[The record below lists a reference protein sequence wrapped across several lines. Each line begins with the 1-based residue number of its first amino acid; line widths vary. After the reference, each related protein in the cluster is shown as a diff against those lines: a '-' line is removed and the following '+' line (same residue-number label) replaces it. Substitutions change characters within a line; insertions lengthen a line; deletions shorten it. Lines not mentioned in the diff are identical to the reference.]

1 MQNPVEVKRKRT
13 RRPAEMIAELILEA
27 ERNQNQAAICR
38 RENIQ
43 PQLFSRWKSKFK
55 EAGVQ
60 GLKQMKQGRK
70 PKSDPK
76 VAQLEQEL
84 ATVKSAF
91 VDQSVEL
98 LLLKKSV
105 SSGYMGT

>member
-76 VAQLEQEL
+76 VAMLEQEL
-84 ATVKSAF
+84 ATVKC
-91 VDQSVEL
+91 
-98 LLLKKSV
+98 KSSTYPV
-105 SSGYMGT
+105 LTGVY